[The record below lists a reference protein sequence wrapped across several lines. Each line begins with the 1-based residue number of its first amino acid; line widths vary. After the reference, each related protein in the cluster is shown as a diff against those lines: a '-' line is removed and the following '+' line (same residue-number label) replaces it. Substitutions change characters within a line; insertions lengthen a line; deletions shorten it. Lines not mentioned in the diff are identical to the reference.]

1 MIEQEDITQS
11 EYGATPAA
19 LLTFSPAGWGAVES
33 LKTELDL
40 ATHNFL
46 GMPDADALH
55 SEHAS
60 MMELIAASGGKVL
73 DLADLLDTSPEFEAE
88 AKTNPNLFFTRDSR
102 FAAPFLGSLV
112 VSAQMGLPARSAE
125 PSIVAAAVEA
135 AGYEPY
141 KLTLPE
147 DAVFE
152 GGDAIAVSFD
162 GVKTI
167 LLGIG
172 ERTSFE
178 TAQAMINELDVDQV
192 IAIYHPN
199 DVLHLDTGLSL
210 YPGAAIV
217 AEGMF
222 EGAVQL
228 TKGKMPVEIDMNEY
242 LKQHGF
248 DIFTVSKQAAI
259 DDEVCNVLP
268 LGDNT
273 YVGFEEM
280 GGELIKKIEDTTGSK
295 IHTTPGGELAL
306 ATGGVH
312 CSTGPLYGPSSN

>member
-19 LLTFSPAGWGAVES
+19 LLTFNPAGWRAIEN
-33 LKTELDL
+33 LKTEKDL
-40 ATHNFL
+40 AAHNFL
-46 GMPDADALH
+46 GMPDPDSLY
-55 SEHAS
+55 SEHAA
-60 MMELIAASGGKVL
+60 MMDLIAANGGKVL
-73 DLADLLDTSPEFEAE
+73 DLADLLDTSPQFEAE

-102 FAAPFLGSLV
+102 FAAPFLGSVV

-135 AGYEPY
+135 AGYDPY
-141 KLTLPE
+141 ALTLPE
-147 DAVFE
+147 NAVFE

-192 IAIYHPN
+192 IAIWHPN
-199 DVLHLDTGLSL
+199 QILHLDTGLSL

-222 EGAVQL
+222 EGAVRL
-228 TKGKMPVEIDMNEY
+228 TKGSMPTEVDMYAY
-242 LKQHGF
+242 LEQQGF
-248 DIFTVSKQAAI
+248 EIFTVSQKAAI

-268 LGDNT
+268 LGNNT
-273 YVGFEEM
+273 YIGFEEM
-280 GGELIKKIEDTTGSK
+280 GQTLINKISDTTGST
-295 IHTTPGGELAL
+295 IHTTPGGALAL

-312 CSTGPLYGPSSN
+312 CSTGPLYGPSSK